1 LESFIY
7 YVTLLASVFTQGSG
21 NLLYY
26 GLSLTEILSLMLI
39 PVALILFVVSLPIT
53 ILATP
58 IVLVVLGIMYF
69 SDILDFI
76 EASFV
81 SLDSIITTTPFDLGT
96 VQGWMWVGLGIVTL
110 VQALVSLLLTTASIW
125 PFLWIIETT
134 NENGYLSLAITAI
147 IDGLVTLM
155 TPLPYLLIPLTLLF
169 VYQGFGDQDLRDW
182 IYNAMALVLYMI
194 PVGIL
199 FAVPS
204 FVMKTVIAFL
214 INDNERVTVLRIAQG
229 SGIVTLVGAVILT
242 IGIIGLSIA
251 FLPMFFI
258 EEYGLSKPKSAPLV
272 SQANRSGSF
281 FEDWELPS
289 EWW

>member
-1 LESFIY
+1 
-7 YVTLLASVFTQGSG
+7 
-21 NLLYY
+21 
-26 GLSLTEILSLMLI
+26 
-39 PVALILFVVSLPIT
+39 
-53 ILATP
+53 
-58 IVLVVLGIMYF
+58 MYF

-289 EWW
+289 EW